1 MNKIVKVDGIR
12 SLEAQLAEP
21 YNADRPKLTSGELF
35 QELKSKDLLAP
46 HLACFFVTYES
57 SKSDVKSEVVFA
69 EDKKQASILTSSKF
83 TNVKRVKS
91 LGEIT

>member
-12 SLEAQLAEP
+12 RLEARLAEP
-21 YNADRPKLTSGELF
+21 HTAERPKLTSGELF

-46 HLACFFVTYES
+46 HLACFYVTYGS
-57 SKSDVKSEVVFA
+57 SKSEKTEPVFA
-69 EDKKQASILTSSKF
+69 EDKKRASILASSKF
-83 TNVKRVKS
+83 SNVKRVKS